1 MREQGVG
8 IPVRAARAVPR
19 AVDELLRPA
28 VHRRMLRNIGRL
40 NNRAV
45 FEVPEI
51 LHRILSERWGA
62 TGLSRLHQ
70 NTPAARRFI
79 GI

>member
-1 MREQGVG
+1 
-8 IPVRAARAVPR
+8 
-19 AVDELLRPA
+19 VDELLRPA

-51 LHRILSERWGA
+51 LDRILSQRWSA
-62 TGLSRLHQ
+62 MGLPHLHQ

-79 GI
+79 EI